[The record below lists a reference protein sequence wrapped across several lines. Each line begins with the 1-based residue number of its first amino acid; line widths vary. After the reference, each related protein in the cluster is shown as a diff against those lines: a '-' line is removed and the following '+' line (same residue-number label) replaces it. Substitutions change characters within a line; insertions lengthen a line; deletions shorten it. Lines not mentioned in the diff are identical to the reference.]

1 MLKRG
6 YRSQVPFG
14 PYDAAI
20 DSISRSR
27 RLLAIGANA
36 PVGVRGDLRRMG
48 VVMAV
53 AALAGCG
60 AETATTA
67 ATGAA
72 IKKQEV
78 EQAKQ
83 TEALA
88 RQKLE
93 QATEHAQQRP
103 KESYP

>member
-1 MLKRG
+1 MR
-6 YRSQVPFG
+6 
-14 PYDAAI
+14 AI
-20 DSISRSR
+20 IF
-27 RLLAIGANA
+27 
-36 PVGVRGDLRRMG
+36 
-48 VVMAV
+48 VMAV
-53 AALAGCG
+53 GALAGCG

-72 IKKQEV
+72 IKKQEG

-93 QATEHAQQRP
+93 QATEQAQQRP